1 MKEKLWNKGYTKLML
16 SNFMIYFAFY
26 ILTPLLPIYLSERF
40 GAAKDTI
47 GIVLSGY
54 TIAALVV
61 RPLSGYIVDSFS
73 RKKVLIFCFFFFFIF
88 FGGYIAAG
96 SLIVFAVFRTLH
108 GGPFGAVTV
117 ANSTA
122 AIDVLPSSRRNEGI
136 GLYGLSN
143 NLSMAMAPSIGIYIY
158 KFTHDFTILFWI
170 ALITAFIGLLIV
182 CSVKIPTKE
191 IVKNTKKLSL
201 DRFFLMKAWVLA
213 INIAFFGFCFG
224 VLSNY
229 LAIYSKEI
237 LGITGGTGSYFA
249 ILSGGL
255 FLSRIQGSVALRQ
268 GKLTSNAGMGM
279 LLAMVGY
286 VLFATVKSPIG
297 YYGSAVC
304 IGLGNGHMYPAF
316 LNMFVNIAKHN
327 ERGTANSSIMTSW
340 DMGLGLGILLGGVV
354 SEHFGYTTTFQMVAL
369 SQCLGV
375 ALFFLATKS
384 YFLKNKRMDA
394 DVR

>member
-1 MKEKLWNKGYTKLML
+1 M

-26 ILTPLLPIYLSERF
+26 ILTPLLPIYLSEKF
-40 GAAKDTI
+40 GATKDII

-54 TIAALVV
+54 TIAALVI

-73 RKKVLIFCFFFFFIF
+73 RKKVLILSFFFFFIF

-96 SLIVFAVFRTLH
+96 SIILFAVFRTIH

-122 AIDVLPSSRRNEGI
+122 AIDVLPASRRNEGI

-143 NLSMAMAPSIGIYIY
+143 NMSMALAPSIGIYIY
-158 KFTHDFTILFWI
+158 NYTHNFTILFWI
-170 ALITAFIGLLIV
+170 AFITAFLGLLIV
-182 CSVKIPTKE
+182 CSIDMPTKE
-191 IVKNTKKLSL
+191 IVRNTKKLSL
-201 DRFFLMKAWVLA
+201 DRFFLTKAWMLS

-229 LAIYSKEI
+229 LAIYSKEE

-249 ILSGGL
+249 ILSCGL
-255 FLSRIQGSVALRQ
+255 LLSRIQGSMALKK

-286 VLFATVKSPIG
+286 ILFVFAKGPIG
-297 YYGSAVC
+297 YYGSAVF

-340 DMGLGLGILLGGVV
+340 DMGLGIGILLGGVI
-354 SEHFGYTTTFQMVAL
+354 SENFGYLRTFEMVAI

-375 ALFFLATKS
+375 LIFFTATKS
-384 YFLKNKRMDA
+384 FFLKRKRADA
-394 DVR
+394 NVR